1 MLPSN
6 LARQIVACMYAIAYI
21 THIAFG
27 LNPSLHVFN
36 QSSTRQHFLKFL
48 ENKHLQPFP
57 TSKAWLLRY
66 ACDMPFSIAVY
77 DHDGGACVTTCP
89 CHVTV
94 CTLHL
99 NAVSKTLVNC
109 LALPTQYMCT
119 MSVVNRFG
127 RLVTRPLSVK
137 HTRSFY

>member
-1 MLPSN
+1 MCLWFEREWQYNCQSENVDISIFDSKYSRPSKDTEIL
-6 LARQIVACMYAIAYI
+6 LAKLINTDKSAITVKMANVTKQSGSSDCGLYAIAYI

-66 ACDMPFSIAVY
+66 ACNMPSRSPYTIM
-77 DHDGGACVTTCP
+77 TEE
-89 CHVTV
+89 
-94 CTLHL
+94 
-99 NAVSKTLVNC
+99 LV
-109 LALPTQYMCT
+109 
-119 MSVVNRFG
+119 
-127 RLVTRPLSVK
+127 
-137 HTRSFY
+137 